1 MPSFEPEPISG
12 RFFFVTI
19 NINHAT
25 RVFFFLG
32 GGGGVRI
39 GSEDCMLQMERINV
53 NLTELVCRFSPK
65 EDIAPHR
72 NKNISSCPVVCEC
85 VRVHLQNGDL

>member
-1 MPSFEPEPISG
+1 
-12 RFFFVTI
+12 
-19 NINHAT
+19 
-25 RVFFFLG
+25 
-32 GGGGVRI
+32 
-39 GSEDCMLQMERINV
+39 MLQMERRNV

-85 VRVHLQNGDL
+85 ACTFAEWRSLATETLFGFAPQNEFVLRSG